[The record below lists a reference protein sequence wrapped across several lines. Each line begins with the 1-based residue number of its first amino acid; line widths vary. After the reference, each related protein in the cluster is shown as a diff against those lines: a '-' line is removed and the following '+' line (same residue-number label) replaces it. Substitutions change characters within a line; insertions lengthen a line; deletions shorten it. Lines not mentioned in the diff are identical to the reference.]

1 MHVELSEVDLIDPDS
16 FRTGRHHEMFE
27 VLRAEDPI
35 HWTEE
40 SDDTGFWSITRHADL
55 IAVNRDPQ
63 LFSSAAH
70 GISIPDIADE
80 GEGAMVREM
89 MLYMDPPRHTRYRR
103 LVSKGFTPRMIGLL
117 EAGLRTKCKLI
128 LDRVV
133 EKGECDFV
141 IDIAAELPL
150 QAIAEMMGVPA
161 DDRHRLFDWTNRMIG
176 IDDPEFEGDR
186 DSAGE
191 AAAELFMYAHELAA
205 EKRQALS
212 DDILSTLLGSELD
225 GDELTETEFDM
236 FFMLLAVAGNETTR
250 NATSHGMRA
259 LLDNPDQL
267 AKLQANPELLPG
279 AIEEILRWATPVL
292 HFRRTAMDD
301 YELAGTKIAKGDKVV
316 IWHISANRDE
326 TVFDDPFRFDIER
339 TPNDHIAFGGGGA
352 HFCLGAN
359 LARMELN
366 LIFTEILNR
375 LPDVASNGETE
386 YLRSNFIGGIKHM
399 PIKYTPSAPLG

>member
-1 MHVELSEVDLIDPDS
+1 VELSEVDLNDPDV

-27 VLRAEDPI
+27 VLRAQDPI

-40 SDDTGFWSITRHADL
+40 PDGAGYWSITRHADL
-55 IAVNRDPQ
+55 ITVNRDPGV
-63 LFSSAAH
+63 FSSAEQ
-70 GISIPDIADE
+70 GISIPDIPP
-80 GEGAMVREM
+80 EGAMVREM

-103 LVSKGFTPRMIGLL
+103 LVNKGFTPRMIGLL
-117 EAGLRTKCKLI
+117 EAGLRMKCHLI
-128 LDRVV
+128 LDNVV

-141 IDIAAELPL
+141 IDIASELPL

-161 DDRHRLFDWTNRMIG
+161 EDRHKLFDWTNRMIG

-186 DSAGE
+186 ESAGE
-191 AAAELFMYAHELAA
+191 AATELYMYSNALAA

-212 DDILSTLLGSELD
+212 DDILSTLLGAEID
-225 GDELTETEFDM
+225 GDALSETEFDM
-236 FFMLLAVAGNETTR
+236 FFMLLSVAGNETTR

-267 AKLQANPELLPG
+267 AKLQADRSLLPG

-292 HFRRTAMDD
+292 HFRRTALED
-301 YELAGTKIAKGDKVV
+301 YDLAGTRINKGDKVV

-326 TVFDDPFRFDIER
+326 TVFDDPFTFDIER
-339 TPNDHIAFGGGGA
+339 SPNEHIAFGGGGA

-366 LIFTEILNR
+366 LIFGEILDR
-375 LPDVASNGETE
+375 LPDIRSNGETE

-399 PIKYTPSAPLG
+399 PIAYTATARQYS